1 MTLLL
6 LGPNGQVGQALR
18 EVLAGQELVA
28 LDRAGQGGLRGD
40 LEDPDALVEAV
51 RTLRPRVIVN
61 AAAYT
66 DVDGAERERERAFA
80 VNARAP
86 AVLAEAARAVGARLI
101 HYSTDYVFDGTG
113 ERPWREDDPTGP
125 INAYGESKLAGEQ
138 AVRETLDDHLILR
151 VSWVY
156 HERGKNFVRTVL
168 RLAQER
174 DHLRIVADQIGA
186 PTPARLIARVTAR
199 LIDRPEARGTYHL
212 APQGE
217 TSWHGIAHVVAETAR
232 RQGAKLRLDPE
243 AIEAIPSEDYPT
255 PAARPRNS
263 RLDTRRLQ
271 ALLGEPLPPWR
282 PAVEDT
288 VIRLL
293 AEEKRAKETTQ
304 A

>member
-1 MTLLL
+1 MTILL

-18 EVLAGQELVA
+18 EALAGRDLVA

-66 DVDGAERERERAFA
+66 DVDGAERERARAFA
-80 VNARAP
+80 VNAHAP

-113 ERPWREDDPTGP
+113 ETPWREDDPTGP

-138 AVRETLDDHLILR
+138 AIRETLDDHLILR

-156 HERGKNFVRTVL
+156 HERGRNFVRTVL
-168 RLAQER
+168 RLLRER
-174 DHLRIVADQIGA
+174 DRLRIVADQIGA

-199 LIDRPEARGTYHL
+199 LLDRTDARGTYHL

-217 TSWHGIAHVVAETAR
+217 TSWHGIARVVAEAAR
-232 RQGAKLRLDPE
+232 RQGAALRLDPE

-255 PAARPRNS
+255 PAARPKNS

-271 ALLGEPLPPWR
+271 ALLGEALPHWR
-282 PAVEDT
+282 AAVEET
-288 VIRLL
+288 VTRLL